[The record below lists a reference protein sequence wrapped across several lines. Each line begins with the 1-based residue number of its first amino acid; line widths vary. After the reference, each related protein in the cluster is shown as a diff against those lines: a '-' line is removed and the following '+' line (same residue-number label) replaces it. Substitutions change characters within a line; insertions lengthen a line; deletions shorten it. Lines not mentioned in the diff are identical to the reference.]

1 MTRRDAQAGFT
12 LVELMISLL
21 LTLLA
26 LGLAAQVLMESAQVL
41 TDTAAE
47 QIDAPVPLAL
57 ARIRGDVQSS
67 RSYSVISGSPG
78 SRLMLFG
85 HPAGTL
91 VYEQSGGE
99 LTRTVLDPLGN
110 PLGSATVMRRVTDW
124 SCLAVTSRLVSIT
137 FRYQRHAPRRSPL
150 PTAPGQ
156 RGPTSEERIESIL
169 LALRGGGL
177 GVGW

>member
-1 MTRRDAQAGFT
+1 MTHRDAGFT

-41 TDTAAE
+41 TDTAEE
-47 QIDAPVPLAL
+47 QADAPVPLAL

-67 RSYSVISGSPG
+67 RSYSVVPG
-78 SRLMLFG
+78 DRLMLFG

-91 VYEQSGGE
+91 VYEQSGSE
-99 LTRTVLDPLGN
+99 LIRTVLDPHGS
-110 PLGSATVMRRVTDW
+110 PLGSTTVMRRVTDW
-124 SCLAVTSRLVSIT
+124 SCLAVTSRLVSVT
-137 FRYQRHAPRRSPL
+137 FRYRRHAHRRSPL
-150 PTAPGQ
+150 PTVPGQ
-156 RGPTSEERIESIL
+156 RGPKSEERMESIL
-169 LALRGGGL
+169 LALRGDGL

>member
-1 MTRRDAQAGFT
+1 MISREGEAGFT
-12 LVELMISLL
+12 LAELMISLL
-21 LTLLA
+21 LSLLG

-47 QIDAPVPLAL
+47 QADSPVPLAL

-67 RSYSVISGSPG
+67 RSYSVLPG
-78 SRLMLFG
+78 ARLMLFG

-91 VYEQSGGE
+91 VYERAGGE
-99 LTRTVLDPLGN
+99 LTRTVLDPD
-110 PLGSATVMRRVTDW
+110 GSPRGSSPVMRRVTDW
-124 SCLAVTSRLVSIT
+124 SCLAVTPRLVSVT
-137 FRYQRHAPRRSPL
+137 FRYERHAPRRSPL
-150 PTAPGQ
+150 PTVPGQ
-156 RGPTSEERIESIL
+156 RGPLSEERIESVL

>member
-1 MTRRDAQAGFT
+1 MTANRGEAGFT
-12 LVELMISLL
+12 LVELMIALL

-26 LGLAAQVLMESAQVL
+26 LGLAAQVLLESAQML

-47 QIDAPVPLAL
+47 QADAPVPLAL
-57 ARIRGDVQSS
+57 GRIRGDVRSS
-67 RSYSVISGSPG
+67 RSYSVLPG

-91 VYEQSGGE
+91 VYERSGGE
-99 LTRTVLDPLGN
+99 LTRTVLDPHGS

-137 FRYQRHAPRRSPL
+137 FRYERHAPRRSPL

-156 RGPTSEERIESIL
+156 RGAKSEERVESIL
-169 LALRGGGL
+169 LAPRGGGL
-177 GVGW
+177 GVRW

>member
-1 MTRRDAQAGFT
+1 MIRRDAQAGFT

-67 RSYSVISGSPG
+67 RSYSVLSG

-99 LTRTVLDPLGN
+99 LTRTVLDPLGS

-150 PTAPGQ
+150 PTAPGR
-156 RGPTSEERIESIL
+156 RGPTSEERMESLL

>member
-99 LTRTVLDPLGN
+99 LTRTVLDPLGS
-110 PLGSATVMRRVTDW
+110 PLGIVAHRAEHASQLRQRQGADVG
-124 SCLAVTSRLVSIT
+124 AVDDAEEEEDALVED
-137 FRYQRHAPRRSPL
+137 A
-150 PTAPGQ
+150 
-156 RGPTSEERIESIL
+156 SELEVDGEEE
-169 LALRGGGL
+169 ADAEEDAE
-177 GVGW
+177 